1 MPEGAQFVQNYM
13 RRLRFMNEGVH
24 SVCTVRLMCPVHESD
39 PPQQSV
45 CPEGLGLKLVLNV
58 PSCD

>member
-1 MPEGAQFVQNYM
+1 MPEGAQFIQNYTC
-13 RRLRFMNEGVH
+13 RSRFMNEG
-24 SVCTVRLMCPVHESD
+24 CTVYVPLRLMFPVHESD